1 MGQMIAVSQSDG
13 GIMSGK
19 SLINHRLWLLM
30 LVLVGASAPLPAQE
44 YPAKPIRWIIP
55 YPPGGTS
62 DFLARLIGQKITESW
77 KQIVLIDNRSGANGN
92 IGTEAAARA
101 PADGYTML
109 LVATTYAMNPAVYPN
124 LPFDSEKDF
133 APVTL
138 LLWQPYLLSVHPTLP
153 VTTVKQLIA
162 LARARPGAIDYSSGG
177 VGNATH
183 IAAERF
189 AAMAGIKMNH
199 VPYRGVG
206 VSIPA
211 LLAGEVQL
219 TMASSVVVQPYL
231 KSGKIRV
238 LGTTGTKRISALPD
252 VPTVAEAGLP
262 GFEEGNWQAVLVPSR
277 TPQPI
282 VNKLNQELVRIVRL
296 HDITEQILR
305 VGAEVIANTPEE
317 SAVIVK
323 ADLKK
328 YASVIKALNIR
339 VE

>member
-1 MGQMIAVSQSDG
+1 
-13 GIMSGK
+13 MSSIG
-19 SLINHRLWLLM
+19 LINHRSWLLM
-30 LVLVGASAPLPAQE
+30 LVLAGASAPVSVPAQE

-62 DFLARLIGQKITESW
+62 DFLARLIGQKMTDTW

-109 LVATTYAMNPAVYPN
+109 LVASTFAMNPAVYPN
-124 LPFDSEKDF
+124 LSFDSEKDF
-133 APVTL
+133 APVTMI
-138 LLWQPYLLSVHPTLP
+138 LWQPYLLSVHPSLP
-153 VTTVKQLIA
+153 VASVKQLIA
-162 LARARPGAIDYSSGG
+162 LAKARPGAIDYSSGG

-189 AAMAGIKMNH
+189 AAMAGVKLNH

-219 TMASSVVVQPYL
+219 TMASSVVVQPYV

-238 LGTTGTKRISALPD
+238 LGATGRKRIPALPD
-252 VPTVAEAGLP
+252 VPTVAEAGVP

-277 TPQPI
+277 TPRPI
-282 VNKLNQELVRIVRL
+282 VNKLNQELVRIVKTP
-296 HDITEQILR
+296 DISGQILR
-305 VGAEVIANTPEE
+305 VGADVIANTPEE
-317 SAVIVK
+317 SAATIRT
-323 ADLKK
+323 DLKK
-328 YASVIKALNIR
+328 YADVIKALNIR
-339 VE
+339 LE

>member
-1 MGQMIAVSQSDG
+1 MYRFNRVWLAMLLLG
-13 GIMSGK
+13 GAFAPAT
-19 SLINHRLWLLM
+19 
-30 LVLVGASAPLPAQE
+30 GAAQE

-62 DFLARLIGQKITESW
+62 DFLARLIGQKITDSW

-109 LVATTYAMNPAVYPN
+109 LVATTFAMNPAVYPN

-133 APVTL
+133 APVTMI
-138 LLWQPYLLSVHPTLP
+138 LWQPYLLSVHPSLP
-153 VTTVKQLIA
+153 VTSVKQLIA
-162 LARARPGAIDYSSGG
+162 LAKAKPGSIDYSSGG

-189 AAMAGIKMNH
+189 ASMVGVKLNH

-206 VSIPA
+206 LSIPA
-211 LLAGEVQL
+211 LLTGEVQL
-219 TMASSVVVQPYL
+219 TMASSVAVQPYL
-231 KSGKIRV
+231 KSGRIRV
-238 LGTTGTKRISALPD
+238 LAATGSRRVPALPD
-252 VPTVAEAGLP
+252 VPTVAEAGVP

-277 TPQPI
+277 TPRPI
-282 VNKLNQELVRIVRL
+282 VNKLNQELVRIVKTP
-296 HDITEQILR
+296 DVSEQILR
-305 VGAEVIANTPEE
+305 VGADVIANTPDE
-317 SAVIVK
+317 SSAIVR

-328 YASVIKALNIR
+328 YAVVIKALNIR
-339 VE
+339 ME

>member
-1 MGQMIAVSQSDG
+1 
-13 GIMSGK
+13 MSNIG
-19 SLINHRLWLLM
+19 LNRRCWWLLM
-30 LVLVGASAPLPAQE
+30 LVLAGISAPLVALAQE
-44 YPAKPIRWIIP
+44 YPVKPIRWIIP

-62 DFLARLIGQKITESW
+62 DFLARLVGQKMTETW

-92 IGTEAAARA
+92 IGTEMAARA

-109 LVATTYAMNPAVYPN
+109 LVATTFSMNPAVYPN

-133 APVTL
+133 VAVTL

-153 VTTVKQLIA
+153 ATSVKQLVA
-162 LARARPGAIDYSSGG
+162 LAKARPGAIDYSSGG

-189 AAMAGIKMNH
+189 ATAAGIKLNH

-238 LGTTGTKRISALPD
+238 LAATGTKRVPALPD
-252 VPTVAEAGLP
+252 VPTVAESGYR

-277 TPQPI
+277 TPRPV
-282 VNKLNQELVRIVRL
+282 VNKLNQELVRIVKL
-296 HDITEQILR
+296 PDITEQILR
-305 VGAEVIANTPEE
+305 VGADVIANSPEE
-317 SAVIVK
+317 STATVR
-323 ADLKK
+323 ADMKK
-328 YASVIKALNIR
+328 YATVIKALNIHM
-339 VE
+339 E

>member
-1 MGQMIAVSQSDG
+1 
-13 GIMSGK
+13 MSSIG
-19 SLINHRLWLLM
+19 LNHHRLWLLM
-30 LVLVGASAPLPAQE
+30 LVLAGASAPLPVPAQE

-109 LVATTYAMNPAVYPN
+109 LVATTFAMNPAVYPN
-124 LPFDSEKDF
+124 LTFDSEKDF

-138 LLWQPYLLSVHPTLP
+138 ILWQPYLLSVHPTLP
-153 VTTVKQLIA
+153 ATTVKQLIA
-162 LARARPGAIDYSSGG
+162 LAKARPGAIDYSSGG

-189 AAMAGIKMNH
+189 AAMAKIKMNH

-206 VSIPA
+206 LSIPA

-219 TMASSVVVQPYL
+219 TMASSVVVQPFL

-238 LGTTGTKRISALPD
+238 LAATGTKRVPVLPD

-262 GFEEGNWQAVLVPSR
+262 GFEEGNWQAVLVPSK
-277 TPQPI
+277 TPRPI
-282 VNKLNQELVRIVRL
+282 VNKLNHELVRIVKL
-296 HDITEQILR
+296 PEITEQILR
-305 VGAEVIANTPEE
+305 VGADVIANTPEE
-317 SAVIVK
+317 SAAIVR
-323 ADLKK
+323 ADMKK
-328 YASVIKALNIR
+328 YAVVIKALNIH